1 MIFILVALAMIVATI
16 LGFSAQVEEFLENI
30 VPTRYQIMAN
40 SDTYIRM
47 LSIGL
52 FILAVPV
59 GIYVVTRWLGLRE
72 SWRENVERE
81 KRVAEN
87 LNQYQLAFRERMKKY
102 LTRPFSRTGLI
113 RNQYRCSLA
122 KLVR

>member
-1 MIFILVALAMIVATI
+1 MIVATI

-40 SDTYIRM
+40 ADTYIRM

-52 FILAVPV
+52 LILAVPV
-59 GIYVVTRWLGLRE
+59 GFYVVILLLGLRE
-72 SWRENVERE
+72 SRREKVERE
-81 KRVAEN
+81 KRAAEN

-102 LTRPFSRTGLI
+102 
-113 RNQYRCSLA
+113 
-122 KLVR
+122 